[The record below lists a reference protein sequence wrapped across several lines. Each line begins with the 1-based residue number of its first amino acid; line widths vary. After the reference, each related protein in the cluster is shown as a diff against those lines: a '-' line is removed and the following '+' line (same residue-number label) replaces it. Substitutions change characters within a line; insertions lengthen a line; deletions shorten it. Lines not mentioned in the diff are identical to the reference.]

1 MIDALSIKKMIW
13 MANKSDFIS
22 KFAENKRSNM
32 IRNKMSQK
40 ELEKTGKLLRQ
51 KNVVKWKKREGGAE
65 Q

>member
-1 MIDALSIKKMIW
+1 MIW

-32 IRNKMSQK
+32 VRNKMSQK

>member
-1 MIDALSIKKMIW
+1 

-32 IRNKMSQK
+32 VRNKMSLK
-40 ELEKTGKLLRQ
+40 ELEETGKLLRQ
-51 KNVVKWKKREGGAE
+51 KKAVKWKKREGGAE